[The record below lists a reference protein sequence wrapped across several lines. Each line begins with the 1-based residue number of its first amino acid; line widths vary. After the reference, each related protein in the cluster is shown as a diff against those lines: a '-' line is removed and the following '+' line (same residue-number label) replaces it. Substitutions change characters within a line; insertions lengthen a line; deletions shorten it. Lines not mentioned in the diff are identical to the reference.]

1 VNGGDELSNLCNI
14 RLNKNLTQEYM
25 ANSLKIAVSTYNQY
39 ENAVRNIPVS
49 IVNQISTILGV
60 KVEDI
65 FLPIKF
71 TVSK

>member
-1 VNGGDELSNLCNI
+1 
-14 RLNKNLTQEYM
+14 M